1 MNSENKPGKIKIV
14 GDENVRESIE
24 AAVKEFKRPALLDHT
39 IFIQSPLCVKQEVM
53 AGQFDETV
61 LEVFP
66 PWIEYYKFRGW
77 LNQPW
82 KIIVIGMESEYL
94 DLPYYASLYRENNL
108 WDQVEKLLE
117 SKTIDYSMVPGDYIG
132 KDQISVFF
140 HGHGKENIRGILGKI
155 IDYVRNSIRM
165 FRAGEVAKDEI
176 KEKMLEPAG
185 QHLAQL
191 QSRLRKY
198 RLLLEYLPWEEEV
211 IHLNQVIKAIEIFL
225 KDPFGGKIS
234 LDEVETRISPAF
246 DIFSRLENI
255 HKISEFQWRQFERK
269 NINY

>member
-1 MNSENKPGKIKIV
+1 MYSGTEPGHIKIAA
-14 GDENVRESIE
+14 DQSFQESIK
-24 AAVKEFKRPALLDHT
+24 AAVGEFKKPWLVDHT
-39 IFIQSPLCVKQEVM
+39 IFIQSPLWVKQEVR
-53 AGQFDETV
+53 GDECDETV

-66 PWIEYYKFRGW
+66 PWIEYYKERKW

-82 KIIVIGMESEYL
+82 KIIVIGMESKYR

-117 SKTIDYSMVPGDYIG
+117 AQVIDYSRVPGDYIG

-155 IDYVRNSIRM
+155 IDYVRNSVRM
-165 FRAGEVAKDEI
+165 FREGEAAKDEI
-176 KEKMLEPAG
+176 KEKMLGPAG

-198 RLLLEYLPWEEEV
+198 RSLLEYLPWEEEV
-211 IHLNQVIKAIEIFL
+211 IHLNQAIKGIEIFL
-225 KDPFGGKIS
+225 KDPFGARIS
-234 LDEVETRISPAF
+234 PDEIETRISPVF
-246 DIFSRLENI
+246 DSLSRLENI
-255 HKISEFQWRQFERK
+255 HKISEFQ
-269 NINY
+269 